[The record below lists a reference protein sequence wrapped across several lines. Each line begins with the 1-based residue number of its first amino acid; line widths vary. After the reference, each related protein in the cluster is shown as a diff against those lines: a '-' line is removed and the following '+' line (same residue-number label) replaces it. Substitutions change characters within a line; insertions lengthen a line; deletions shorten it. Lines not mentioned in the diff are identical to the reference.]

1 MALFIRDDEVDALA
15 SELQKATKAATKKEA
30 VRIALRNELERT
42 KRRDRSDKRL
52 LRAMALADAMGPSDP
67 NFDTKRFM
75 DEMWGDS

>member
-1 MALFIRDDEVDALA
+1 MALFIRDDEVDELA
-15 SELQKATKAATKKEA
+15 AELQKATKAVTKKEA

-42 KRRDRSDKRL
+42 KRRNRSDERF

-67 NFDTKRFM
+67 NFDMKRFM